1 MPFQVCCV
9 FCQINGV
16 ICLPSEGIILHDA
29 IQVFNILKELLVSFV
44 FWLRQIC
51 VGAKQNDLYMA
62 SNNLFRCLKF
72 VKMEREMGLL

>member
-1 MPFQVCCV
+1 M
-9 FCQINGV
+9 
-16 ICLPSEGIILHDA
+16 HDA
-29 IQVFNILKELLVSFV
+29 IQFFNILKELLVSFV

-72 VKMEREMGLL
+72 VKMEREMRLLLLLCAMYVTQYFQIMIF